1 MVAYLDRISGK
12 IKKKLNF
19 LKDTPNQ
26 SSIYTKDRL
35 TGANFEIGEYTYGC
49 PNVVQWDDSTNLHI
63 GKFCSIASDV
73 TILLGG
79 NHRTDWVS
87 SYPFNVLSKPFPKAS
102 PIKGHPATK
111 GDIWIGNDVWIGHG
125 ATILSGVHIGDGA
138 VIGAKT
144 VVTKDVAPYAIV
156 VGNPGRMVKKRFD
169 EKTIAALLEI
179 GWWNW
184 DEKQINDASHLIC
197 NSDIHGFIDKYSN
210 K

>member
-1 MVAYLDRISGK
+1 MVAFLARIVGK
-12 IKKKLNF
+12 IKKKEASPRINS
-19 LKDTPNQ
+19 KQ
-26 SSIYTKDRL
+26 GSVYTKDCL
-35 TGANFEIGEYTYGC
+35 TGENYDIGEFTYGH
-49 PNVVQWDDSTNLHI
+49 PNVFMWDNSTRLHI

-87 SYPFNVLSKPFPKAS
+87 SYPFNVLSKPFPNAS

-111 GDIWIGNDVWIGHG
+111 GDIWIGNDVWIGYG

-184 DEKQINDASHLIC
+184 DEKQINDASHLLC
-197 NSDIHGFIDKYSN
+197 NSDIHSFIDKYSN